1 MCIVE
6 KDGGMDYQF
15 ATRHVFSS
23 DNMDGALR
31 YLESFSTAESAQNLT
46 HLVETTNNMMELMGS
61 KDFDNTLAFVSKCE
75 NIEIDN
81 GNMLMVEALYP
92 CDTWYMQSGDD
103 VYRAT
108 AFREYNGE
116 TCVLEC
122 REFSFDNIMA
132 VDGLPAFAKLVV
144 SEEYVKDFQERAQKI
159 EQIHEDYSKINGIQ
173 ELVTISSD
181 VSFTNDGFVIDLGN
195 VYAKISKSS
204 NDAGVET
211 YPRKAYT
218 TKKFNDKTII
228 NWIGNPYAP
237 IYEKNV
243 RNFVLNPDDPEVE
256 KIDYSKDLSDNNEN
270 ED

>member
-1 MCIVE
+1 
-6 KDGGMDYQF
+6 MDYQF

-61 KDFDNTLAFVSKCE
+61 KDFDKTLPQLNGHIPMGHDIYIYGSYGARDVTYLAGFDYTSKE
-75 NIEIDN
+75 
-81 GNMLMVEALYP
+81 L
-92 CDTWYMQSGDD
+92 
-103 VYRAT
+103 
-108 AFREYNGE
+108 E
-116 TCVLEC
+116 TLLCKQE
-122 REFSFDNIMA
+122 
-132 VDGLPAFAKLVV
+132 K
-144 SEEYVKDFQERAQKI
+144 ERA
-159 EQIHEDYSKINGIQ
+159 
-173 ELVTISSD
+173 
-181 VSFTNDGFVIDLGN
+181 DLFEKHHN
-195 VYAKISKSS
+195 EMEYAVNSLGLD
-204 NDAGVET
+204 NHFGVET